1 MFVPKGLHLQSLMDC
16 FVEHFGMN
24 DNSKWGGFMS
34 MELDMD
40 Q

>member
-1 MFVPKGLHLQSLMDC
+1 MLVPKRGLH